1 MCAPRSPIGASVARS
16 QPYYLDITHPLANKG
31 AALSEIAKLLGVPLA
46 EIAVIGDGG
55 NDVAMFERSG
65 LSIAMGNAS
74 PEVQQAAD
82 FVTDSNARRRL
93 RQRDRAVHPRQQP
106 FGRAGRQGP
115 LGSPRMKEPARAV
128 SKISLVLA
136 DVDGTLVTA
145 EKVLTP
151 RAAAAVKALQTAGI
165 AFAITSGRPPRGMA
179 MLIDP
184 LALRTPVA
192 GFNGGIFVKPDM
204 TIMAEHVL
212 AADVARRTM
221 EVILHH
227 GMDAWVYSGKDWL
240 VRDPNAPHVAREQW
254 TVKFAPT
261 VVENFEAVL
270 GSAVKIV
277 GVSDD
282 LDLVARCEKDA
293 QAALGA
299 EASAARSQPYYL
311 DVTHPDAN
319 KGTVVTMLSKL
330 LSVPASEIATIGDMP
345 NDVLMF
351 RKGGLSIAMG
361 NASPEVQAQA
371 DLVTDSYD
379 NEGFAKAIERFILQ
393 GERSALP
400 RAS

>member
-1 MCAPRSPIGASVARS
+1 MK
-16 QPYYLDITHPLANKG
+16 Q
-31 AALSEIAKLLGVPLA
+31 SE
-46 EIAVIGDGG
+46 
-55 NDVAMFERSG
+55 
-65 LSIAMGNAS
+65 
-74 PEVQQAAD
+74 
-82 FVTDSNARRRL
+82 
-93 RQRDRAVHPRQQP
+93 RAV
-106 FGRAGRQGP
+106 A
-115 LGSPRMKEPARAV
+115 KV
-128 SKISLVLA
+128 SLVLA

-151 RAAAAVKALQTAGI
+151 RAVAAVKSLQAAGI
-165 AFAITSGRPPRGMA
+165 AFAITSGRPPRGME

-204 TIMAEHVL
+204 TIMSEHVL
-212 AADVARRTM
+212 AADVAARAV
-221 EVILHH
+221 EAILHH
-227 GMDAWVYSGKDWL
+227 GMDVWVYSGKDWL
-240 VRDPNAPHVAREQW
+240 VRNPKAPHVAREQW

-261 VVENFEAVL
+261 IVDNFDAVI

-282 LDLVARCEKDA
+282 LDLVARCEKDT
-293 QAALGA
+293 QDALGTK
-299 EASAARSQPYYL
+299 ASAARSQPYYL

-319 KGTVVTMLSKL
+319 KGTVVTTLSKL
-330 LSVPASEIATIGDMP
+330 VAVPVSEIATIGDMP

-361 NASPEVQAQA
+361 NASAEVQAQA

-379 NEGFAKAIERFILQ
+379 NEGFAKAIERFILNR
-393 GERSALP
+393 ERPALS